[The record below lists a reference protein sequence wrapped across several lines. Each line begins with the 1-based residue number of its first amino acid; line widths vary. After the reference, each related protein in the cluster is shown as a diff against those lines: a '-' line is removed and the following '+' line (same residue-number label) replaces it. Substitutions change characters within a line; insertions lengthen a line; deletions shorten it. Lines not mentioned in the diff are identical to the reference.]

1 MGNVNDSSHKKFSI
15 FLFFANIYIKW
26 MSIMFLNDTLEVYL
40 KELASYVIESKK
52 DKVYRLKKASYILKE
67 APRSHYKN
75 IDSYFAK

>member
-1 MGNVNDSSHKKFSI
+1 
-15 FLFFANIYIKW
+15 
-26 MSIMFLNDTLEVYL
+26 MFLNDTLEVYL